1 MRGKAPGKDTKNME
15 NISKK
20 VMDRI
25 RKIQKNRA
33 DELGEVK
40 NKKDAAEKQL
50 EEARQALK
58 DATQRTDLKAYES
71 AQLAKDKAQTACNM
85 YGDRYNQLVQMDLI
99 SEEESD
105 KVFDSLLAYE
115 DELGKAFLKDISDPL
130 EKLKTIH
137 RDYVSAIAE
146 AEHAMDS
153 WHNEIHP
160 NYNTRGTMSRVDPE
174 TGLIT
179 DRSKHPVPVHILPFV
194 GCPESVELGKFLAT
208 VEAAYGASKE

>member
-130 EKLKTIH
+130 EKLKSIH

-160 NYNTRGTMSRVDPE
+160 NYNTRGTMSRVDPD

-208 VEAAYGASKE
+208 VGNIFNAIKE